1 MMGRVEKSTL
11 QSVDK
16 LFKYVI
22 IYYEYDYRY
31 KNTGKREN

>member
-1 MMGRVEKSTL
+1 MIGRVEESTL

-22 IYYEYDYRY
+22 ICYEYDYRY
-31 KNTGKREN
+31 KNTSKRES